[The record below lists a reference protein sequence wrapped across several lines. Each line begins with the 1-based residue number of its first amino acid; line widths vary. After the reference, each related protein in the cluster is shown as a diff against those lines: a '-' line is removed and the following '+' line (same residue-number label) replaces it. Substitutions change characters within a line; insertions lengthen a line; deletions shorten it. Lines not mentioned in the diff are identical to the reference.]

1 MGWNRWS
8 AQRSTCEIVGTIVR
22 KYVCEERPDGEVPE
36 VQELD
41 DANKEE
47 EQSNMNGAYSG

>member
-1 MGWNRWS
+1 MYAKSG
-8 AQRSTCEIVGTIVR
+8 QQ
-22 KYVCEERPDGEVPE
+22 GEVPE